1 MRKKS
6 FLILTSLI
14 LLIVFIFVFYI
25 FLCKNFESNN
35 IDNEVKTAE
44 KIKKEITKK
53 EDDYNESAKD
63 NEINIK
69 DDNTNN
75 YSNDVST
82 SKSSKN
88 NMESNYTSN
97 SNVIN
102 NNSNKES
109 NSNLT
114 PESSNNNQTNN
125 ETVPVEPVRELTEW
139 EKLGI
144 SEYDYY
150 NTPSENEGELAFKGN
165 TSLCQNEINRLV
177 NQYYDSGIDG
187 GNYYT
192 VNGKYTHAYL
202 GCGIKMYMNGNAY
215 TYSQIKSM
223 GFK

>member
-1 MRKKS
+1 MRKK
-6 FLILTSLI
+6 FFFILTSMI

-25 FLCKNFESNN
+25 FLCKNFESNS
-35 IDNEVKTAE
+35 IDNEVKTTE

-53 EDDYNESAKD
+53 EDDYNESTKD
-63 NEINIK
+63 DEVSIK
-69 DDNTNN
+69 DDDTNN
-75 YSNDVST
+75 YSNNVST

-88 NMESNYTSN
+88 NMESNHTSN

-125 ETVPVEPVRELTEW
+125 EPVPVEPVRELTEW

-150 NTPSENEGELAFKGN
+150 NTPSENEGELSFKGS
-165 TSLCQNEINRLV
+165 TGLCQNEINRLV

-202 GCGIKMYMNGNAY
+202 GCGIKMYMNGNTY

-223 GFK
+223 GFN

>member
-35 IDNEVKTAE
+35 IDNVVKTAE

-53 EDDYNESAKD
+53 EDYYNESVKD

-102 NNSNKES
+102 NNSNKEL
-109 NSNLT
+109 NSSST
-114 PESSNNNQTNN
+114 PTSSSNNQTNN
-125 ETVPVEPVRELTEW
+125 ESVPVEPVRELTEW

-223 GFK
+223 GFN